1 MFDTLR
7 DEIANYPTNPH
18 LITSSVDG
26 GIHAVATRIS
36 WDGDQLLIS
45 PGKRSLANVVACSLV
60 SVLWTPSVAGGY
72 SLIVDGEGVIHGAG
86 KDACIVVSITR
97 AVLHR
102 PATPDKPTP
111 EGCGSDCRRLF
122 G

>member
-18 LITSSVDG
+18 LLTSRVDG
-26 GIHAVATRIS
+26 GIHAVATRVS

-45 PGKRSLANVVACSLV
+45 PGKRSLANVAANSSV
-60 SVLWTPSVAGGY
+60 SVLWTPSVAGDY
-72 SLIVDGEGVIHGAG
+72 SLIVDGEGVIRGAG
-86 KDACIVVSITR
+86 KDAYIVVSITR

-102 PATPDKPTP
+102 PGTPATPTP